1 MSYLFTYECMDSCLQ
16 SHACTSEA
24 HNTPYTYKRK
34 HSTRKE
40 KNNMIQN
47 TYTTPNEQTPH
58 IQITL
63 HHTTLQ
69 ITGKN
74 QETKN

>member
-1 MSYLFTYECMDSCLQ
+1 MNKTKILGL
-16 SHACTSEA
+16 
-24 HNTPYTYKRK
+24 NTLTFRQRK
-34 HSTRKE
+34 QSTRKE